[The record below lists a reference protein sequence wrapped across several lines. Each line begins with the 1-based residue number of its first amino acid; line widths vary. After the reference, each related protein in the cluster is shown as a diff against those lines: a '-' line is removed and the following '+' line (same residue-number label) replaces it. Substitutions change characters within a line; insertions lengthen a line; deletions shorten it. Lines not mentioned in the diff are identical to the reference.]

1 MTGLL
6 TPAEV
11 AAAFGVRDP
20 RTVRRRLQELGVAT
34 VPFGRSFRVRAI
46 DLERAVAVAAVVPAG
61 TTRTT
66 AVGVALA
73 PGARLWDSPSVSKS
87 VGPRR
92 ANGRPRG
99 TREQTPV
106 QEKPTNGSPALSGSL
121 SRAFEH
127 EETP

>member
-20 RTVRRRLQELGVAT
+20 RTVRRRLVELQVPV
-34 VPFGRSFRVRAI
+34 VPFGRSYRVRAV
-46 DLERAVAVAAVVPAG
+46 DLERAFAVHAVAPAG
-61 TTRTT
+61 TVRAT
-66 AVGVALA
+66 AAGVNLA
-73 PGARLWDSPSVSKS
+73 PGARLWDSGPSNQVA
-87 VGPRR
+87 PRR
-92 ANGRPRG
+92 VSARGRG